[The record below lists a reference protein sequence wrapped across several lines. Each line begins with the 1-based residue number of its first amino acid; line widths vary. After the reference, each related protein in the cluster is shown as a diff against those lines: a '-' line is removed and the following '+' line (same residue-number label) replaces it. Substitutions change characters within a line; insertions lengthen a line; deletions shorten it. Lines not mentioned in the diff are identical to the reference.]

1 MSSIS
6 YKINQDAGHIMQED
20 REQERDYVADYIDYV
35 LKGDYTRAE
44 KIVENMLQRMR
55 WTMADVYLKLFSPA
69 QVRIGEMWHADEI
82 GIADEHAATQ
92 ITLNHMARLRQDIK
106 PSVTPRARAL
116 VTTAEGETHNVG
128 PRMVAD
134 LLIADGWAVDYL
146 GSNTPRQAV
155 VSFLENRVIDLVLI
169 SATMKNSDIVS
180 RLAEMVSAIHNLPT
194 PPKILVGGTLF
205 RENPELAQEVG
216 ADGTALD
223 AVGAI
228 HSARVLVAEKMG
240 NVSLDQYLQ
249 VLGQR
254 ILALRQ
260 DTGWTQQQLANEA
273 ELDRTYISAV
283 ENGKQNV
290 TFGAILKI
298 AKAFHLPVETLIV
311 NEDEITRM

>member
-1 MSSIS
+1 MQD
-6 YKINQDAGHIMQED
+6 NQRG
-20 REQERDYVADYIDYV
+20 ERDYVADYMDYV
-35 LKGDYTRAE
+35 LKGEYSRAE
-44 KIVENMLQRMR
+44 TIVEDMQQKMG
-55 WTMADVYLKLFSPA
+55 WTLADVYLKLFSPV
-69 QVRIGEMWHADEI
+69 QVRIGELWHADEI

-92 ITLNHMARLRQDIK
+92 TTLNHMAKLRQDIK
-106 PSVTPRARAL
+106 SSVTPRARAL

-155 VSFLENRVIDLVLI
+155 VSFLENRMIDLVLI
-169 SATMKNSDIVS
+169 SATMNNSDVVS
-180 RLAEMVSAIHNLPT
+180 RLAEMVSAIHNSPV
-194 PPKILVGGTLF
+194 PPKILVGGAMF
-205 RENPELAQEVG
+205 RDNPELFQEVG
-216 ADGTALD
+216 ADGMALD

-228 HSARVLVAEKMG
+228 HSARMLVAEKMG
-240 NVSLDQYLQ
+240 NVSLEQYLQ
-249 VLGQR
+249 MLGQR

-260 DTGWTQQQLANEA
+260 DLGWTQQQLAKEA

-290 TFGAILKI
+290 TFGAILKL
-298 AKAFHLPVETLIV
+298 AKAFHLPVEKLIV